1 MSESNLQKDLED
13 ARTNDDW
20 VRILARFFDAHE
32 IYFGHGT
39 DNATDEAF
47 WVVRHLQHWDDD
59 RWTASADPSLA
70 EAAAAIAVE
79 RVHLRRPLAYIIG
92 EAWFAGL
99 RFEIDSTVL
108 VPRSPLAEIV
118 EHRFEPWCSLRPGD
132 TVLEIGTGSG
142 CIAIAAARYC
152 PEIRVDAT
160 DVAAGAL
167 ALALRN
173 AALHGVADR
182 VRFIEADLFPDEP
195 GEYRAIISNPPYV
208 PDDEI
213 DALPPEYRHEPRSAL
228 AGGPDGLEPTRRILA
243 GARERL
249 APDGVLI
256 GEVGE
261 SATALEAAYPELPVI
276 WVDFERGGS
285 GVFVVG
291 RDELARAGV

>member
-173 AALHGVADR
+173 RASIALSYRIRLTCPMTRSTHCRPNIDTSRARRSPVVPTGSSR
-182 VRFIEADLFPDEP
+182 HDEFWP
-195 GEYRAIISNPPYV
+195 GRASG
-208 PDDEI
+208 
-213 DALPPEYRHEPRSAL
+213 LPR
-228 AGGPDGLEPTRRILA
+228 
-243 GARERL
+243 
-249 APDGVLI
+249 
-256 GEVGE
+256 
-261 SATALEAAYPELPVI
+261 TAC
-276 WVDFERGGS
+276 
-285 GVFVVG
+285 
-291 RDELARAGV
+291 